1 MVSDK
6 ALGMQQDVP
15 ALVITALP
23 GLLFYRVKERNI
35 IYQFTKIKL
44 TLAFWWRNFD
54 NRQLL
59 VLNKKLKRKF
69 MIEYVHKHITSELD
83 QNTRTDTIFILTSII
98 LNLITLAVNSSIAT
112 SSRRTADTSM
122 LVVMFVFICLI
133 IVVNLVAVI
142 GLIKGKSTREK
153 LLKGLIDMYKDQN
166 VDKYYDASLLG
177 NYNLRYNL
185 FILVV
190 VFTGVIA
197 SIVPFILR

>member
-1 MVSDK
+1 
-6 ALGMQQDVP
+6 
-15 ALVITALP
+15 
-23 GLLFYRVKERNI
+23 
-35 IYQFTKIKL
+35 
-44 TLAFWWRNFD
+44 
-54 NRQLL
+54 
-59 VLNKKLKRKF
+59 